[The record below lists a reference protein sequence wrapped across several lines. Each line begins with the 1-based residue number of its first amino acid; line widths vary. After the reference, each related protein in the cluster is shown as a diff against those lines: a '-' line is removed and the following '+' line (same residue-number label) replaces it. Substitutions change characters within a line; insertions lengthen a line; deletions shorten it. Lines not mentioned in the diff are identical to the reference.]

1 MVAFISIIAV
11 LIIDV
16 TAMLPSKAPVPEQ
29 DTLGGSCVFE
39 RMRGS
44 RQNPSCGTGNND
56 IAEMEILTA
65 NKTLIQEGQPGG
77 RLLRPPSS
85 LPSPGTLQP
94 HVLSSL
100 FLPRGVLKSW
110 AGRNLEAGGGRE
122 EVKRLGKRT
131 KQREESQRDNNTSCL
146 WSSR

>member
-1 MVAFISIIAV
+1 M
-11 LIIDV
+11 
-16 TAMLPSKAPVPEQ
+16 PEQ

-39 RMRGS
+39 GMRGS
-44 RQNPSCGTGNND
+44 RPNPSRGTENND
-56 IAEMEILTA
+56 IAETEILTA

-131 KQREESQRDNNTSCL
+131 KQREESQRDNDTSCL
-146 WSSR
+146 WSNR